1 MRPNQS
7 HRHLHSKGDHKNKW
21 KDNLQNG
28 RKYLKIIDVTD
39 KGLISNI
46 CNRKTSPCGK
56 KVPEKRMR
64 KQKNLGWPRLT
75 LPFYANT

>member
-7 HRHLHSKGDHKNKW
+7 HRQLHSKGNHKNKW

-28 RKYLKIIDVTD
+28 RKYLQIIDVTD

-46 CNRKTSPCGK
+46 CKQLIKLNNNK
-56 KVPEKRMR
+56 KAQSKNG
-64 KQKNLGWPRLT
+64 QKITPKETIRWPVDT
-75 LPFYANT
+75 

>member
-46 CNRKTSPCGK
+46 CKQLIKLNNNKKAQSKNGQKILKDISPK
-56 KVPEKRMR
+56 
-64 KQKNLGWPRLT
+64 
-75 LPFYANT
+75 